1 MCRVRVNFHAGLIR
15 VRARGKMPLECGST
29 WRKVRDMLKND
40 NKINEL
46 QSLVVTAM
54 ICVGAL
60 FLGTGIYFGVREIE
74 QPRLATQLPGFR
86 GGNDLVIARVNG
98 QEIRLSD
105 VVMARSELPP
115 EAAGLPDALVLEAV
129 INELIDRR
137 LFAEAGWK
145 AGLTRDGVMQ
155 GRLRFEQEKLLR
167 DQYIAGMI
175 ETTISERDI
184 KQLYEARY
192 LDEDRL
198 REAHLWQI
206 LVRTR
211 EEAEEVLQRYQNG
224 DLFDDL
230 ARQYSLD
237 SFAVVGGDM
246 GYQSVDALLPEVSDR
261 AFSMAENEVSLPF
274 TSRFGW
280 HVIWLEDV
288 RFRKPPA
295 LITVHNELKHELIED
310 ALYRDLAKL
319 RAGARIERVELP
331 HKAELDRALVASQ

>member
-1 MCRVRVNFHAGLIR
+1 MSPGCQWA
-15 VRARGKMPLECGST
+15 
-29 WRKVRDMLKND
+29 WRKIRDMLKKD
-40 NKINEL
+40 NKNNDL
-46 QSLVVTAM
+46 QGFIVTAM

-74 QPRLATQLPGFR
+74 EPRPATQLPGFQ
-86 GGNDLVIARVNG
+86 GGSDLVIARVNG
-98 QEIRLSD
+98 VEIRLSD

-115 EAAGLPDALVLEAV
+115 EAAGLPEALVLEL
-129 INELIDRR
+129 IIDDLIDRR

-167 DQYIAGMI
+167 DQYVAGMI
-175 ETTISERDI
+175 ETTITEQDI
-184 KQLYEARY
+184 KQHYAARY
-192 LDEDRL
+192 LDEDWL

-211 EEAEEVLQRYQNG
+211 EEAEEVLHKFQSG
-224 DLFDDL
+224 ESFEDL

-237 SFAVVGGDM
+237 GFAVVGGDM
-246 GYQSVDALLPEVSDR
+246 GYQGANALLPEVSNR
-261 AFSMAENEVSLPF
+261 VFSMQEGEVSLPF

-280 HVIWLEDV
+280 HVVWLQDI
-288 RFRKPPA
+288 RLRKPPA
-295 LITVHNELKHELIED
+295 LITVRNELKHELIEG
-310 ALYRDLAKL
+310 AMYRDLAKL

-331 HKAELDRALVASQ
+331 GKVELDRALVASQ